1 MLSAQVEAISL
12 AGQLTD
18 VSPLDSGRDAEEQA
32 LHLQCNLPTKA
43 AEH

>member
-18 VSPLDSGRDAEEQA
+18 VSPLDIGRDAEEQA
-32 LHLQCNLPTKA
+32 LQCNLPTKA